1 MRVLVEASGTRIV
14 SRQRGQHPPG
24 VVMAGISQNLTG
36 QTLFQDAALTNHGNR
51 VRHGPVHGPVPVPVP
66 VPVRVHG
73 PAPVRVPV
81 RGPIHQGCP
90 VMSNR
95 QHRQTAVRQI
105 AQHPPNQARQ
115 LWIEPCRHFVGNQH
129 RGLTRQ
135 RQRQT
140 GPRQHPS
147 GQLVRIRL

>member
-1 MRVLVEASGTRIV
+1 
-14 SRQRGQHPPG
+14 
-24 VVMAGISQNLTG
+24 
-36 QTLFQDAALTNHGNR
+36 
-51 VRHGPVHGPVPVPVP
+51 
-66 VPVRVHG
+66 
-73 PAPVRVPV
+73 
-81 RGPIHQGCP
+81 
-90 VMSNR
+90 MSNR

-115 LWIEPCRHFVGNQH
+115 LWIEPCRNFVGNQH

>member
-1 MRVLVEASGTRIV
+1 MRGGGGLRGVRVLVEASWPRIV

-24 VVMAGISQNLTG
+24 VVVAGISQNLTG

-51 VRHGPVHGPVPVPVP
+51 VSHGPVPVPVHGPVPVRVHGP

-81 RGPIHQGCP
+81 RSPIHQGCP

-95 QHRQTAVRQI
+95 QHR
-105 AQHPPNQARQ
+105 
-115 LWIEPCRHFVGNQH
+115 
-129 RGLTRQ
+129 
-135 RQRQT
+135 
-140 GPRQHPS
+140 
-147 GQLVRIRL
+147 